1 MKQSATKN
9 KKSPNKSPTTSVK
22 APKLK
27 LLEEEKDYF
36 DYNDFLFSFIPDN
49 KNQYVRDKNS
59 KMKYQLEV
67 I

>member
-1 MKQSATKN
+1 M
-9 KKSPNKSPTTSVK
+9 K

-27 LLEEEKDYF
+27 QLEEEKDYF